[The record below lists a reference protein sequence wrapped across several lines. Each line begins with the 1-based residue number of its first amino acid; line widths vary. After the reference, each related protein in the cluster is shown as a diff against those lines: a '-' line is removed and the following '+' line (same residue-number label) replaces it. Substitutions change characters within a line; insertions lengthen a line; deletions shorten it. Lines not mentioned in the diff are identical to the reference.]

1 MGRLCQILL
10 RVRWLVLGL
19 AALVSGLSV
28 AVVLRLQFDFSFT
41 QFFPGRDHP
50 EIGAYFDEME
60 RFGRDDRIALIALVP
75 TRGSIF
81 AAQPLT
87 ALAQL
92 SHELAGLDGVVRVDS
107 LATLRVPVDDH
118 GELAARPLYRADDG
132 IDAGEIAAVRTAA
145 ADNPMV
151 RGQLAA
157 PGGEAAAIALTLRP
171 VADTDDDCDP
181 ALPAIEAAARRLLP
195 EADYRLHLGGVPFVR
210 AGYVSL
216 LEREAW
222 QLVLAAIA
230 LLGLVLLA
238 LFRSLR
244 AMLIPLCIVSLATLL
259 SMAVFVG
266 TGHRIT
272 LMSTLI
278 PVIVLVIG
286 ISDSIHLLS
295 GFQEE
300 RAAGREV
307 DDAIIRSFALLAW
320 PGLFNSAT
328 TALGFLALAVNAI
341 GVIADFGI
349 YAAVGVMLAY
359 VVTALVLPPLLAV
372 LPVNGDFTLGTAAKR
387 PTGRLLAANYRLAA
401 RWPRTIV
408 VTAVLGG
415 VALYL
420 WSMATIKHDAYFVD
434 DLAADHPLVQ
444 ATRTIEKYFG
454 GILPIDVVISGPA
467 GLANDPG
474 TAHLAAAVAAR
485 LQQEP
490 AIGGVVGFADAL
502 ALVRSA
508 IGSDLPVDTPAKQG
522 QLLLLAESADPDLFG
537 RYVAADGRAV
547 RVTGRV
553 ADLGTARMREL
564 IDRLRLDLA
573 AIGGTGQ
580 EVQVELTGFTT
591 AAVWVDRYM
600 VEQLFYGFAGAFVV
614 ILLVMAVTFRS
625 LAAALCALPPNLV
638 PLVAVLGWMA
648 LTGIAIKPTTAI
660 IFSIAFGMGVDNMI
674 FFLSRFREE
683 LAGGSEPRR
692 ALSRTLATS
701 GRGVLFSSAVLA
713 IGFAAALAAE
723 LGVSSQFGAMCIVTI
738 LSAGL
743 SVLLLLP
750 ALLLWPWRGRY
761 PIAEWLRPAARAP
774 TPAIHDGP

>member
-1 MGRLCQILL
+1 MARLCQILL
-10 RVRWLVLGL
+10 RGRWLVLGL
-19 AALVSGLSV
+19 AALVAALSV
-28 AVVLRLQFDFSFT
+28 AVALRLQFDFSFT

-50 EIGAYFDEME
+50 EVGAYFDEME
-60 RFGRDDRIALIALVP
+60 RFGRDDRIAFIAVVP
-75 TRGSIF
+75 QRGSIF
-81 AAQPLT
+81 AAEPLT
-87 ALAQL
+87 ALARL
-92 SHELAGLDGVVRVDS
+92 SQELAALDGVVRVDS
-107 LATLRVPVDDH
+107 LATLRLPVDDN
-118 GELAARPLYRADDG
+118 GALTARFLYRADDG
-132 IDAGEIAAVRTAA
+132 IDAGEIAAVRAA
-145 ADNPMV
+145 AAENPMV

-157 PGGEAAAIALTLRP
+157 PGGEAAAIAVMLRSTTG
-171 VADTDDDCDP
+171 ADDDCDP
-181 ALPAIEAAARRLLP
+181 ALPAIEAAARRQLP
-195 EADYRLHLGGVPFVR
+195 VSDYQLHLGGVPFVR

-216 LEREAW
+216 LERESW

-259 SMAVFVG
+259 SVAVFVG

-300 RAAGREV
+300 RAAGRGV
-307 DDAIIRSFALLAW
+307 DDAIVHSFAQLAW

-341 GVIADFGI
+341 GVIADFGV
-349 YAAVGVMLAY
+349 YAAIGVMLAF

-372 LPVNGDFTLGTAAKR
+372 LPIDGGYTLESAAKQ
-387 PTGRLLAANYRLAA
+387 PTGRLLAGCYRLTA
-401 RWPRTIV
+401 RWPRAIV
-408 VTAVLGG
+408 TGAVIGSVAIYLG
-415 VALYL
+415 
-420 WSMATIKHDAYFVD
+420 SMATIKRDAYFVD
-434 DLAADHPLVQ
+434 DLAADHPLLQ
-444 ATRTIEKYFG
+444 ATRVIEKHFG
-454 GILPIDVVISGPA
+454 GILPIDVVISGPD
-467 GLANDPG
+467 GLASDPD
-474 TAHLAAAVAAR
+474 TARLAAAVAAR

-490 AIGGVVGFADAL
+490 AIGGVAGFADAL
-502 ALVRSA
+502 ALVRTA
-508 IGSDLPVDTPAKQG
+508 IAPELAVDTPARQG

-537 RYVAADGRAV
+537 RFVASDGRAV

-564 IDRLRLDLA
+564 IDRLRTDLA
-573 AIGGTGQ
+573 AIAATGRG
-580 EVQVELTGFTT
+580 VQVELTGFTP

-600 VEQLFYGFAGAFVV
+600 VEQLFYGFAGAFAV

-625 LAAALCALPPNLV
+625 LAAALCALPPNVV

-674 FFLSRFREE
+674 FFLSRFRAE

-713 IGFAAALAAE
+713 IGFGAALAAQ
-723 LGVSSQFGAMCIVTI
+723 LGVSAQFGAMCIVTI

-761 PIAEWLRPAARAP
+761 PVAEWVRPRAKM
-774 TPAIHDGP
+774 